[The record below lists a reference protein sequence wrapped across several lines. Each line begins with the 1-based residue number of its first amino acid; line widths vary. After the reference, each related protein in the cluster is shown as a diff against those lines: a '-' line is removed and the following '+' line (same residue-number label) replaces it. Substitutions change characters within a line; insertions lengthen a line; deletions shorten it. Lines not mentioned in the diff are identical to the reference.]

1 MTKQEMI
8 REIAEK
14 AHVTQGVAN
23 EVFDAFCDVIRDA
36 MKDNDK
42 ITLPS
47 IGSFSVKEVPE
58 RRGIIRLGDKAGQEY
73 VVPAH
78 SEPRFKVSKVFKDML
93 A

>member
-8 REIAEK
+8 KEIAEK

-36 MKDNDK
+36 MKDDDK

-58 RRGIIRLGDKAGQEY
+58 RHGTIRFGEKTGQEY

-78 SEPRFKVSKVFKDML
+78 KEPTFKISGIFKDL
-93 A
+93 LV